1 MKKISIVVPT
11 YNEEEN
17 IRPLTEQILS
27 TMAREC
33 PQYDLELLFIDN
45 HSKDRSQQNIRELCA
60 SNPKI
65 QAIFNT
71 KNFGQANSPFH
82 GLLSCTGDCAIL
94 VCDDFQDPI
103 ELLPQFVREWEKG
116 YRIVIGRKTTSRES
130 RLMYALRSLYYR
142 LLNKFSDFEQIEH
155 FTGFG
160 LYDASF
166 IATLRQLHDPTP
178 FLRGIVAELGP
189 DRKEIPYT
197 QPKRRAG
204 KTKNNFY
211 RLYDLAMLS
220 FTSYTKIG
228 LRVAV
233 FVGFICS
240 ILSLV
245 VALIYL
251 VLKLVNWYTFPMG
264 QAPILLGVFVF
275 GSLQL
280 FFIGLIGEYIIAMN
294 KRLMNR
300 PLVVEAERINFD
312 RPSVSSVAAAENAA
326 SGGSL
331 PQEKCGD
338 TSQECEA

>member
-1 MKKISIVVPT
+1 MKNDV
-11 YNEEEN
+11 
-17 IRPLTEQILS
+17 
-27 TMAREC
+27 
-33 PQYDLELLFIDN
+33 
-45 HSKDRSQQNIRELCA
+45 
-60 SNPKI
+60 
-65 QAIFNT
+65 
-71 KNFGQANSPFH
+71 
-82 GLLSCTGDCAIL
+82 
-94 VCDDFQDPI
+94 
-103 ELLPQFVREWEKG
+103 
-116 YRIVIGRKTTSRES
+116 
-130 RLMYALRSLYYR
+130 
-142 LLNKFSDFEQIEH
+142 
-155 FTGFG
+155 
-160 LYDASF
+160 
-166 IATLRQLHDPTP
+166 
-178 FLRGIVAELGP
+178 
-189 DRKEIPYT
+189 
-197 QPKRRAG
+197 
-204 KTKNNFY
+204 
-211 RLYDLAMLS
+211 
-220 FTSYTKIG
+220 
-228 LRVAV
+228 V